1 MRRVVLCLLAGL
13 GLAGAAGPAIAADP
27 WVVPADA
34 ALALRDPDRFAWQ
47 MFVALTWPADPSSR
61 LPASDRPYGD
71 PGPVMFETWAMSDQV
86 FLSKGAAPP
95 AWEDIDWADR
105 TLSAASVPRQIALF
119 RDVAAVKSGSVS
131 DEQEEVRL
139 NRPAFD
145 YIRDNGLYSVEGQQ
159 WFFYNRQPIAFPL
172 GAIAVQTVW
181 RPIGE
186 EDKARYQWQEFRDP
200 KRKRPYLYGLTAL
213 HIQSKVLPHWFW
225 ATFEHVDNPYRPG
238 LYDEGWLTPSRDSV
252 ACPASELACNKAPAG
267 FGLEG
272 TRWENYRLR
281 GTQIDYVDDDGNPTI
296 LANSELELGF
306 QQSSSCMSCH
316 VRSTIGPNR
325 NAPASYVYNA
335 DNKAHEPAPPAAM
348 RLPVFKVDGDGR
360 VTGYTGQPQPDE
372 FLLPGQAAGGQRPLP
387 GARFR
392 LGADA
397 GRERQQRQVANFPAC
412 FANEHRLS
420 PTAAEVGPPCG
431 RGGAIPK

>member
-1 MRRVVLCLLAGL
+1 MSAGGL
-13 GLAGAAGPAIAADP
+13 GLAGAGVPAIAADP
-27 WVVPADA
+27 WVVSTDA
-34 ALALRDPDRFAWQ
+34 ALALRDPDRFAWH

-86 FLSKGAAPP
+86 FLPKGAAPP
-95 AWEDIDWADR
+95 AWDDIDWSDR
-105 TLSAASVPRQIALF
+105 TLSTASVPRQIAIF
-119 RDVAAVKSGSVS
+119 RDVAAVKSGSIS

-238 LYDEGWLTPSRDSV
+238 LYDEGWLTRH
-252 ACPASELACNKAPAG
+252 ATASPVRRASLRATGP
-267 FGLEG
+267 
-272 TRWENYRLR
+272 RRLR
-281 GTQIDYVDDDGNPTI
+281 PGRHALGELSPARYPDRLCRCRRQPDDPRQ
-296 LANSELELGF
+296 LGA
-306 QQSSSCMSCH
+306 
-316 VRSTIGPNR
+316 G
-325 NAPASYVYNA
+325 A
-335 DNKAHEPAPPAAM
+335 
-348 RLPVFKVDGDGR
+348 RLPAILVLHVVPCALHHR
-360 VTGYTGQPQPDE
+360 AQPQR
-372 FLLPGQAAGGQRPLP
+372 PGELRLQR
-387 GARFR
+387 
-392 LGADA
+392 
-397 GRERQQRQVANFPAC
+397 RQQ
-412 FANEHRLS
+412 
-420 PTAAEVGPPCG
+420 GP
-431 RGGAIPK
+431 